1 MEGSGCFTHGSNFEL
16 KGEYKANYYIQGD
29 LMLNPFI
36 EGDELQEE
44 IHLQEESRKKNIK
57 IMEAQQKQVKIH
69 RILSPHDLLSTVQA
83 INNSNR
89 ISFITSSSQSYLLKA
104 DIIRNLPNNL
114 QEIDLRS
121 IVSYRKSEGRDNAR
135 EFLRG
140 ICKDALTSGGCLL
153 LNLDDST
160 VKYEEL
166 YYPDLQEFFHPTSF
180 PAALFKP
187 EMMKRDEVWSSFIS
201 PEDLALNQD
210 YLFVI

>member
-1 MEGSGCFTHGSNFEL
+1 M
-16 KGEYKANYYIQGD
+16 
-29 LMLNPFI
+29 
-36 EGDELQEE
+36 QEPRNCS
-44 IHLQEESRKKNIK
+44 HKKCLI
-57 IMEAQQKQVKIH
+57 
-69 RILSPHDLLSTVQA
+69 
-83 INNSNR
+83 
-89 ISFITSSSQSYLLKA
+89 
-104 DIIRNLPNNL
+104 NL